1 MKIRLSNEI
10 QIYNQVEVVD
20 QVYPVEVKQKKD
32 QVYLIFNN
40 EEEEKTVI
48 KCDARELVMTRFS
61 TPKTIMR
68 FLPEKEAIVTLH
80 TPLGIQHFV
89 TATDHYQ
96 LYAEE
101 GKIERHYA
109 LKQLEGEGIFASY
122 RMEIGWG

>member
-1 MKIRLSNEI
+1 MKIRLRNEI
-10 QIYNQVEVVD
+10 QIDNQVEVVD
-20 QVYPVEVKQKKD
+20 QVYPVEVMQKKG
-32 QVYLIFNN
+32 QVYLIFSN

-48 KCDARELVMTRFS
+48 KCDDKELVMTRFS
-61 TPKTIMR
+61 TPKSIMR

-96 LYAEE
+96 LKAEE
-101 GKIERHYA
+101 GKIELHYA
-109 LKQLEGEGIFASY
+109 LKQLEGEGIFATY

>member
-1 MKIRLSNEI
+1 MKIRLRNEI
-10 QIYNQVEVVD
+10 QIDNQVEVVD

-96 LYAEE
+96 LEAEK
-101 GKIERHYA
+101 GRIELHYA
-109 LKQLEGEGIFASY
+109 LKQLEGDGIFATY
-122 RMEIGWG
+122 RMEISWG